1 MAATAKMTAA
11 RVRGERA
18 RQQAAGRARTWTA
31 RPAAALVAFLVA
43 VAGYAAF
50 AHGSTS
56 LQGQARVL
64 VALAAA
70 AVVVVAVWLSHGALP
85 LSASRTAWLGLGLLV
100 GFAIWTGLSLDWSV
114 AGENEGDR
122 FGSSVSAGVSY
133 AGPDSA
139 R

>member
-1 MAATAKMTAA
+1 MTAA

-56 LQGQARVL
+56 LQGQARVQ

-85 LSASRTAWLGLGLLV
+85 LSAYIAWM
-100 GFAIWTGLSLDWSV
+100 
-114 AGENEGDR
+114 
-122 FGSSVSAGVSY
+122 
-133 AGPDSA
+133 SA
-139 R
+139 RPEHAGLRALRATPAG